1 MKPLKNN
8 VVVEYIQANKTTESG
23 IILTRSEEAARGKV
37 LNIGPDVTEVAV
49 GEEVCVDWN
58 SAKKIDD
65 TTYLVSVNSI
75 VFVYEQDD

>member
-8 VVVEYIQANKTTESG
+8 VVVEYVHAKKVTDSG
-23 IILTRSEEAARGKV
+23 IILTRSDEAARGKV
-37 LNIGPDVTEVAV
+37 LNIGPEVTEVAV

-58 SAKKIDD
+58 TAKKIDHD
-65 TTYLVSVNSI
+65 TYLVSVNNI